1 MSTPTPIPTAASA
14 ADERPAWVRE
24 IDLATRMHPQ
34 LILTGNLRD
43 MYLLDDPDGRQWPMS
58 LSDALWFIL
67 RSQGFAALLTY
78 SHADGLSV
86 VPDASGS
93 FQPDASRVLQAV
105 PNLELGKKLSWDLLR
120 EVVEAIVT
128 VRPGVDPGAPIALMF
143 PEAGRLFNESL
154 DEQQRTFLSAANQAA
169 YNAVRFAESY
179 PVIIWLSDQPGELPA
194 WFSSGNHAIRNTVVP
209 IPDLSARMQMCAAIL
224 PRVPGFPT
232 DPDEARNAV
241 ETFAEL
247 THGMHCRAIRDICAL
262 AVASNL
268 PATSIGDAVRAYRVG
283 VPDNPW
289 TKRELRARI
298 EEADQTLPRRVLGQ
312 PHALTRTL
320 DLLKRAAIGLGGAQ
334 LRGRSNRPRGVLFFS
349 GPTGVGKTELAK
361 AIAEIVFGDENAYLR
376 FDMSEFAA
384 EQNEARLIGAPPG
397 YVGFDAGGELT
408 NGVRSR
414 PFQVILFDEIEK
426 AHPRILDKFLQILDD
441 GRLTDGRGSTVYFT
455 ESIIVFT
462 TNLGIVVPGP
472 DGAPIHN
479 VTAAD
484 SPETIDVKVRQYI
497 EQFFREQLGR
507 PELYNR
513 LSEGVVVFDFLRPDI
528 LNQIADGAISRTLTV
543 ASERVGVPIT
553 ISTEAREKVLAAATA
568 DINNGG
574 RGVVSAIE
582 TILIN
587 PLSRAL
593 FAVQSPGAPL
603 EINHAEKRGQNWEL
617 ELQ

>member
-1 MSTPTPIPTAASA
+1 MNTPV
-14 ADERPAWVRE
+14 ADQRPAWVRE

-43 MYLLDDPDGRQWPMS
+43 MYLLDDPNGRRWPMPIT
-58 LSDALWFIL
+58 DAVWFTL
-67 RSQGFAALLTY
+67 RLQGFSALLTY
-78 SHADGLSV
+78 THSAGLAV
-86 VPDASGS
+86 VADASGS
-93 FQPDASRVLQAV
+93 FRPDATRVLEAV
-105 PNLELGKKLSWDLLR
+105 DGLELGRKLSWDLLR
-120 EVVEAIVT
+120 QLLDAIVT

-143 PEAGRLFNESL
+143 PDAGRLFDDRLGE
-154 DEQQRTFLSAANQAA
+154 EPRTFLAAASQMA
-169 YNAVRFAESY
+169 YSAVRFAASY
-179 PVIIWLSDQPGELPA
+179 PVIIWLVDQPGELPP
-194 WFSSGNHAIRNTVVP
+194 WFSSGNHAIRTTVVP
-209 IPDLSARMQMCAAIL
+209 VPDLAARMQMCEAML
-224 PRVPGFPT
+224 PRVQGLPT
-232 DPDEARNAV
+232 DPGAAKALIA
-241 ETFAEL
+241 TFAEL

-262 AVASNL
+262 AAASSL
-268 PATSIGDAVRAYRVG
+268 PATSIADAVRTYRVG

-289 TKRELRARI
+289 IKPELRERI
-298 EEADQTLPRRVLGQ
+298 AAADTELPQRVLGQ
-312 PHALTRTL
+312 PHAVMRTL
-320 DLLKRAAIGLGGAQ
+320 DLLKRAAMGLGGAH
-334 LRGRSNRPRGVLFFS
+334 LRARSGRPRGVLFFA

-361 AIAEIVFGDENAYLR
+361 AIADIVFGDENAYLR

-441 GRLTDGRGSTVYFT
+441 GRLTDGRGATVHFT

-472 DGAPIHN
+472 DGAPTNN
-479 VTAAD
+479 VTMAD
-484 SPETIDVKVRQYI
+484 SADAIDMKVRGYI
-497 EQFFREQLGR
+497 EVYFREQLGR

-513 LSEGVVVFDFLRPDI
+513 LREGVVVFDFLRPDS
-528 LNQIADGAISRTLTV
+528 LERIADSSIARALEV
-543 ASERVGVPIT
+543 ASARVGTPIGM
-553 ISTEAREKVLAAATA
+553 SEQAREVIRAAATA
-568 DINNGG
+568 DCTNGG

-593 FAVQSPGAPL
+593 FAAPAARAASL
-603 EINHAEKRGQNWEL
+603 EITHATKLGQNWEL
-617 ELQ
+617 EVR